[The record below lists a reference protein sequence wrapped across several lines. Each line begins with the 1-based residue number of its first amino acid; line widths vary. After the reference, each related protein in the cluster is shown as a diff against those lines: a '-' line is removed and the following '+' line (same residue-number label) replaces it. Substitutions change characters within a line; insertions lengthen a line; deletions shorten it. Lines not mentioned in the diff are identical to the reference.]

1 MPVGHC
7 VYADAAI
14 MTNCAACR
22 KEFKRSKG
30 QKLVSCIYCKSEFHR
45 TCNTDF
51 IVNKENETEVHVIC
65 RPCVIEK
72 INKGSEESKRANE
85 LENSIA
91 VLTKQVE
98 DLTAKLNELCK
109 SNPPNIPDTNNSS
122 TPPDTNGPSNPNFS
136 IDFLETKI
144 LEALQEQKQ
153 QEKRKLNVFIR
164 GMKIS
169 DNDKTRFAQICV
181 SELHLT
187 EAEANDIKMTK
198 RVGLASENS
207 PQPLLVTLNSAHI
220 RRKILKNAPNL
231 RHYSEERI
239 FIAPDF
245 TKKQLEANKVVFSEY
260 KLRKSRGENVKILR
274 NKVVQILPPL
284 SSSPHQSPPSFLSA
298 SSTSIPLE

>member
-1 MPVGHC
+1 
-7 VYADAAI
+7 
-14 MTNCAACR
+14 MTNCASCK

-30 QKLVSCIYCKSEFHR
+30 QKSVTCIYCKYEFHR
-45 TCNTDF
+45 TCNSDF
-51 IVNKENETEVHVIC
+51 IVHTENDNEVKVLC
-65 RPCVIEK
+65 KPCVIGK
-72 INKGSEESKRANE
+72 INKGSEESKRADK
-85 LENSIA
+85 LEKSIA
-91 VLTKQVE
+91 ILTKQVE
-98 DLTAKLNELCK
+98 DLTTKLSELCK
-109 SNPPNIPDTNNSS
+109 SNPPIIPDTNNSS
-122 TPPDTNGPSNPNFS
+122 TPTTNPDTNGPSNPNFS
-136 IDFLETKI
+136 MDFLETKI

-153 QEKRKLNVFIR
+153 QEKRKLNIFIR